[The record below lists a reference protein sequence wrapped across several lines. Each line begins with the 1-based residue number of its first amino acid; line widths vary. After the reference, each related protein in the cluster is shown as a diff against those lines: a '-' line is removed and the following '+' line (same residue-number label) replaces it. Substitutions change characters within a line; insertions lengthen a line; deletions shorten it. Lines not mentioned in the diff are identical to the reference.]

1 MQIDLCVSFKFL
13 RRGNRALIFESR
25 LSQTLD
31 RNVRK
36 GLVIVVLIFL
46 LFTNNTV
53 DLDTSRSETR
63 LSDRSTSR
71 HSRRSSVELEGAVLG
86 DSHAGLSVADD
97 SEHDPHFSDNEVDQ
111 FLESLKE
118 PGKVQY
124 LV

>member
-71 HSRRSSVELEGAVLG
+71 HSRRSSVELEVAVLG

>member
-36 GLVIVVLIFL
+36 SLVIVVLIFL

-63 LSDRSTSR
+63 LSDRSASR
-71 HSRRSSVELEGAVLG
+71 HSRRSSVELEVAVLG